1 MEKAHLDQLIEQ
13 IRIERHDAFQTTEE
27 PVAVIIHFDDGNSA
41 YYSPDKTGITEH
53 ATEHAT
59 EPAIDNKVIAS
70 YGDLLKARKSNIQ
83 LVRFLSTGRIQLRGD
98 VKMLMRNITTLL
110 G

>member
-13 IRIERHDAFQTTEE
+13 IRIKHHDAFQTIEE
-27 PVAVIIHFDDGNSA
+27 PIAVIIHFDDGSSA
-41 YYSPDKTGITEH
+41 CYSLDRTGI
-53 ATEHAT
+53 TEHAT

-83 LVRFLSTGRIQLRGD
+83 LVRFLSTGRIKLRGD